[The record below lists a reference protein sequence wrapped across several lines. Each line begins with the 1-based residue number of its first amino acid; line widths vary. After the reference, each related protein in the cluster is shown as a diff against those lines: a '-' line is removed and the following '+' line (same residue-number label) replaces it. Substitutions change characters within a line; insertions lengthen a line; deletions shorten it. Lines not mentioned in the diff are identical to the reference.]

1 MLLGAV
7 VFLVCLG
14 LLMVYSVS
22 SARAVIEGSDPASLV
37 RKQIMYA
44 LLGFGV
50 LGLIARMHVDAFRR
64 LAPMAVGTAIVSLM
78 AVIALPTSGLPIHS
92 VFVNGAKRWLAI
104 GPVQIQPS
112 ELAKMALILW
122 IAMAVARDPKR
133 LSQPRGLVP
142 FIALTGLLAALI
154 VIEPDLGT
162 TGTLVVTAFAMVF
175 VAGAPVGKLGAI
187 GGIVGGLV
195 VLVIMSSPY
204 QRARVVSF
212 LNPWADPTGDG
223 FQSVQG
229 QIAIGSGGIFGR
241 GLGNSIQK
249 NFFLPEA
256 QTDFIGA
263 IIGEELGLIGLC
275 AMIAAFVVLG
285 VAGYRIA
292 MRSRNLHQRLLAAG
306 ITSLICVQAGINLG
320 QVFGLLPVTGVPLPL
335 VSAGGTSIVVFLA
348 GVGVLVN
355 ISRQGKKAHARRA
368 AVASDSSGDRRRRNG
383 GSRQTGTGDRGR
395 IAS

>member
-50 LGLIARMHVDAFRR
+50 LGLIARVRVDAFRR
-64 LAPMAVGTAIVSLM
+64 LAPAAVGTAIVSLL
-78 AVIALPTSGLPIHS
+78 AVIVLPTSGLPIHS

-122 IAMAVARDPKR
+122 IAMAVAREPKR

-142 FIALTGLLAALI
+142 FIALTGLFAALI

-175 VAGAPVGKLGAI
+175 VAGAPVKKLGAI
-187 GGIVGGLV
+187 SGVMFGLV

-229 QIAIGSGGIFGR
+229 QIAIGSGGVFGS

-292 MRSRNLHQRLLAAG
+292 MRARNLHQRLLAAG

-368 AVASDSSGDRRRRNG
+368 TVASDSSGDRGRRHG

>member
-22 SARAVIEGSDPASLV
+22 SARAVIEGSDPSSLV
-37 RKQIMYA
+37 RKQIVYA

-50 LGLIARMHVDAFRR
+50 LGLVARMRVDAFRR
-64 LAPMAVGTAIVSLM
+64 LAPMAVGTAIGTLL
-78 AVIALPTSGLPIHS
+78 AVIVLPTSGLPIHS

-122 IAMAVARDPKR
+122 IAMAVARNPKR
-133 LSQPRGLVP
+133 LSQPKGLMP
-142 FIALTGLLAALI
+142 FIALTGLFAVLI
-154 VIEPDLGT
+154 VVEPDLGT
-162 TGTLVVTAFAMVF
+162 TGTLVLTAFAMLF
-175 VAGAPVGKLGAI
+175 VAGAPVTKLGTIAASM
-187 GGIVGGLV
+187 GGLV
-195 VLVIMSSPY
+195 VLLVMSSPY

-229 QIAIGSGGIFGR
+229 QIAIGSGGIFGS
-241 GLGNSIQK
+241 GLGGSIQK

-263 IIGEELGLIGLC
+263 IIGEELGLVGLF

-285 VAGYRIA
+285 VAGFRIA
-292 MRSRNLHQRLLAAG
+292 MRARDLHQRLLAAG
-306 ITSLICVQAGINLG
+306 ITSLLCIQAAINLG
-320 QVFGLLPVTGVPLPL
+320 QVLGLLPVTGVPLPL
-335 VSAGGTSIVVFLA
+335 VSAGGTSLVVFLA

-355 ISRQGKKAHARRA
+355 ISRRGKRTHARRA
-368 AVASDSSGDRRRRNG
+368 GSGVNSSGDRGRGNG
-383 GSRQTGTGDRGR
+383 GSRQTGAGDRRR

>member
-50 LGLIARMHVDAFRR
+50 LGLIARMRVDMFRR
-64 LAPMAVGTAIVSLM
+64 LAPAAVGTALVALL
-78 AVIALPTSGLPIHS
+78 AVIVLPTSGLPIHS

-104 GPVQIQPS
+104 GSVQIQPS

-122 IAMAVARDPKR
+122 IATAVARDPKR
-133 LSQPRGLVP
+133 LAQPKGLVP
-142 FIALTGLLAALI
+142 FIALTGLFAALI

-162 TGTLVVTAFAMVF
+162 TGTLVVTAFAMLF
-175 VAGAPVGKLGAI
+175 VAGAPLNKLGGI
-187 GGIVGGLV
+187 GGVVGGLV

-275 AMIAAFVVLG
+275 AMIAAFVLLG

-306 ITSLICVQAGINLG
+306 ITSLICVQAAINMG

-368 AVASDSSGDRRRRNG
+368 AVASDSSGDRGRRNG

>member
-22 SARAVIEGSDPASLV
+22 SARAVIEGSNPSSLA
-37 RKQIMYA
+37 RKQIVYA

-50 LGLIARMHVDAFRR
+50 LGLVARMRVDAFRR
-64 LAPMAVGTAIVSLM
+64 LAPMAVGTAIGTLL
-78 AVIALPTSGLPIHS
+78 AVIVLPTSGLPIHS

-122 IAMAVARDPKR
+122 IAMAVARNPKR
-133 LSQPRGLVP
+133 LSQPKGLMP
-142 FIALTGLLAALI
+142 FIALTGLFAVLI
-154 VIEPDLGT
+154 VVEPDLGT
-162 TGTLVVTAFAMVF
+162 TGTLVLTAFAMLF
-175 VAGAPVGKLGAI
+175 VAGAPVTKLGAI
-187 GGIVGGLV
+187 AAGMGGLV
-195 VLVIMSSPY
+195 VLLVMSSPY

-229 QIAIGSGGIFGR
+229 QIAIGSGGIFGS
-241 GLGNSIQK
+241 GLGGSIQK

-263 IIGEELGLIGLC
+263 IIGEELGLVGLF

-285 VAGYRIA
+285 VAGFRIA
-292 MRSRNLHQRLLAAG
+292 MRARDLHQRLLAAG
-306 ITSLICVQAGINLG
+306 ITSLLCIQAAINLG
-320 QVFGLLPVTGVPLPL
+320 QVLGLLPVTGVPLPL
-335 VSAGGTSIVVFLA
+335 VSAGGTSLVVFLA

-355 ISRQGKKAHARRA
+355 ISRRGKRTHARRA
-368 AVASDSSGDRRRRNG
+368 GSGVNSSGDRGRGNG
-383 GSRQTGTGDRGR
+383 GSRQTGAGDRRR

>member
-1 MLLGAV
+1 M
-7 VFLVCLG
+7 FLVCLG

-44 LLGFGV
+44 LLGFAM
-50 LGLIARMHVDAFRR
+50 LGLVARMRVDAFRR
-64 LAPMAVGTAIVSLM
+64 LAPVAVGTAIVSLL
-78 AVIALPTSGLPIHS
+78 AVIVLPTSGLPIHS
-92 VFVNGAKRWLAI
+92 VFVNGAKRWLAL

-112 ELAKMALILW
+112 ELAKMAVILW

-133 LSQPRGLVP
+133 LSQPKGLVP
-142 FIALTGLLAALI
+142 FIALTGLFAVLI
-154 VIEPDLGT
+154 VVEPDLGT
-162 TGTLVVTAFAMVF
+162 TGTLVLTALAMVF
-175 VAGAPVGKLGAI
+175 VAGAPVKKLGVI
-187 GGIVGGLV
+187 GAVMGGLV

-229 QIAIGSGGIFGR
+229 QIAIGSGGILGR

-263 IIGEELGLIGLC
+263 IIGEELGLIGLG
-275 AMIAAFVVLG
+275 AMIAAFVVVG
-285 VAGYRIA
+285 IAGFRIA
-292 MRSRNLHQRLLAAG
+292 MRARNLHQRLLAAG
-306 ITSLICVQAGINLG
+306 ITSLLCIQAGVNLG
-320 QVFGLLPVTGVPLPL
+320 QVFGVLPVTGVPLPL

-355 ISRQGKKAHARRA
+355 ISRQGKKTHARRA
-368 AVASDSSGDRRRRNG
+368 GTGSDSSGDRGRGNG
-383 GSRQTGTGDRGR
+383 RSRQTGAGDRRR